1 VDENEVTLT
10 LVGGPTVLI
19 EVDGLRLLTD
29 PTFDPPRSYPGP
41 THLQKLAGP
50 AISADV
56 IGAVDAV
63 LLGHEQNVRLINELW
78 RLVAFLSHPAREE
91 RRDRRRRTIDARPS
105 LA

>member
-1 VDENEVTLT
+1 MDENEVTLT

-19 EVDGLRLLTD
+19 KVDGLRLLTD

-63 LLGHEQNVRLINELW
+63 LLGHEQHFDNFDHAGR
-78 RLVAFLSHPAREE
+78 AFADKARAIL
-91 RRDRRRRTIDARPS
+91 TTTSGAARMGGRS
-105 LA
+105 RG